1 MFFHLSKHTSLNH
14 RSLVRSSPRSVE
26 AGKDAGF
33 TARFFKISS
42 HWGVMQIIREMA
54 FFSFGGPSLSGLKS
68 THRFSRTC
76 TRHLGYED

>member
-1 MFFHLSKHTSLNH
+1 MSGQVRASVKHRGNRASMFFHLSKHTSLNH

-54 FFSFGGPSLSGLKS
+54 FLRSGAKP
-68 THRFSRTC
+68 
-76 TRHLGYED
+76 